1 MAMYAQCPE
10 CLTIFKISGAELA
23 GARGNVRCS
32 HCNALFDAL
41 ATLSEQLPEEPIEK
55 LEKHS
60 PGTAPPQLGQPVFRP
75 NPVAQGSLFFDPDDR
90 RRAGTQASSM
100 PPQFTRVSPRR
111 NDRRNTSWVI
121 GSMLLAIV
129 LAAEVAWAE
138 RARWID
144 DVRVR
149 PWLDSACAMVG
160 CRLPLRRDDELL
172 QLASRDIRPHPSEP
186 GALIISAT
194 VHNAAD
200 FAQPFPAVSITLSD
214 LDEKRIAMRRFRPSE
229 YVSDNDIR
237 DAGLAAG
244 ANASIVFEVA
254 DPGRNAVAFEFQFD

>member
-1 MAMYAQCPE
+1 MYAQCPE

-23 GARGNVRCS
+23 AARGSVRCS

-41 ATLSEQLPEEPIEK
+41 ATLSEQLPAEPIGK
-55 LEKHS
+55 LDAHARQAS
-60 PGTAPPQLGQPVFRP
+60 APQLGQPVFRP
-75 NPVAQGSLFFDPDDR
+75 SPIAQGSLFFDPDDR
-90 RRAGTQASSM
+90 QRIGTHGPSV
-100 PPQFTRVSPRR
+100 PPQFTRVSTRHSERR
-111 NDRRNTSWVI
+111 NAPWI
-121 GSMLLAIV
+121 LGSVALAVV
-129 LAAEVAWAE
+129 LAAEIAWAE

-144 DVRVR
+144 DARAR
-149 PWLDSACAMVG
+149 PWLDSACATLG

-172 QLASRDIRPHPSEP
+172 QLVSRDIRPHPSEP

-194 VHNAAD
+194 VQNAAD
-200 FAQPFPAVSITLSD
+200 FAQPFPAVSVTLSD
-214 LDEKRIAMRRFRPSE
+214 LDEKRIATRRFRPAE
-229 YVSDNDIR
+229 YVSDSEIR